1 MQSRM
6 TSLRSAGFGLVLLV
20 GFTIH
25 SPGLWAQSATPTPT
39 PPSDPGPRP
48 TGSNQPLAPIN
59 DQFGN
64 TIIDTAQIP
73 PTALKV
79 PCINSPLSQKQ
90 FAGCFLPNLTA
101 AQILLWFDGLGTF
114 GDIASVNGTPK
125 GPTISN
131 GTAINGEPLPG
142 LGAYYNGNSCGM
154 CHSQPAIGGS
164 SAGIGTPGFTINPQF
179 AVATHRGANNT
190 PPVFVSKNNGPIAE
204 ERFVLAV
211 DSNGNPTSSL
221 DGSVHNLYTIEG
233 RDDAPSGCNQ
243 PQLLNLLNGQF
254 NNNNAILRIPTPT
267 FGLGFV
273 ETTPDSELM
282 ENLASSQALGF
293 NTGGRLNTTFFNTSG
308 NDQTI
313 TRFGWKAQNV
323 SLLMFAGEASNVELN
338 VTNVLFPFERNE
350 GMCTTNQT
358 PEDFTLTD
366 AQPPSDDSDGGNV
379 VNPEILAPD
388 VEAEAFFMFTNA
400 APAQCDFSSPLA
412 SNGAPKCLPLSSSA
426 QNGLT
431 VFKQLG
437 CHSCHTQTL
446 TTGPSAFT
454 DLNNQNFQPFSDF
467 ALHHMGSKLADG
479 VNQGQAGP
487 DEFRTAPL
495 WGLGQRLFLL
505 HDGRAQDLM
514 TAIQDHFSSPNDCT
528 TVTSISESF
537 ILNGNPITVQPV
549 TTQTCGSD
557 ANTVITNFRNRLQ
570 SNPQDIQDLFNFL
583 RSL

>member
-1 MQSRM
+1 MMPSRM
-6 TSLRSAGFGLVLLV
+6 TSLRACGLCLFLLV
-20 GFTIH
+20 AFTIL
-25 SPGLWAQSATPTPT
+25 SGLWAQSGTSPT
-39 PPSDPGPRP
+39 DPGPRP

-64 TIIDTAQIP
+64 TIVDTAQVP
-73 PTALKV
+73 PSDLKT
-79 PCINSPLSQKQ
+79 PCTNSPISQKQ
-90 FAGCFLPNLTA
+90 FAGCFLPNLNG
-101 AQILLWFDGLGTF
+101 AQIGLWFDGLAVF
-114 GDIASVNGTPK
+114 GDLASVKGTPK
-125 GPTISN
+125 GPNSA
-131 GTAINGEPLPG
+131 GVNGEPLPG

-164 SAGIGTPGFTINPQF
+164 SPGVGTPGFTINPQF

-190 PPVFVSKNNGPIAE
+190 PPVFVNKNNGPIAE

-233 RDDAPSGCNQ
+233 RGDAPAGCNQ
-243 PQLLNLLNGQF
+243 PQLLSLLNGQF

-267 FGLGFV
+267 FGLGLV
-273 ETTPDSELM
+273 ETTPDSELQ
-282 ENLASSQALGF
+282 ENLNASQALGF
-293 NTGGRLNTTFFNTSG
+293 NTGGRFNTTFFNTSG

-338 VTNVLFPFERNE
+338 ITNVLFPFERNE
-350 GMCTTNQT
+350 GTCTTNQT

-366 AQPPSDDSDGGNV
+366 APPPSDDTDGTNV

-400 APAQCDFSSPLA
+400 APAQCDFSSPIDP
-412 SNGAPKCLPLSSSA
+412 NTNAPKCLTLSQSA

-431 VFKQLG
+431 VFNQLG
-437 CHSCHTQTL
+437 CQSCHTQTL

-495 WGLGQRLFLL
+495 WGLGQRFFLL
-505 HDGRAQDLM
+505 HDGRTQDLM
-514 TAIQDHFSSPNDCT
+514 TAIQDHFSPTSNCT

-537 ILNGNPITVQPV
+537 ILNGSPITVQPV

-557 ANTVITNFRNRLQ
+557 ANTVITNFRNLLQ